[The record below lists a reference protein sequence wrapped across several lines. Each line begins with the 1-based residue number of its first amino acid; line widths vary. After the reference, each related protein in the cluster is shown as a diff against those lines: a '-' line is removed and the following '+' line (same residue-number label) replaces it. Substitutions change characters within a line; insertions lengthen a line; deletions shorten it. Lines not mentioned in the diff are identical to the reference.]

1 MIIPTSDGK
10 GWVRITH
17 FSAQRKMARVAM
29 AKGDHTKAE
38 FHYKLS
44 RTVRRKRRRMLIFPK
59 VLT

>member
-17 FSAQRKMARVAM
+17 FSAQRKMARDAM
-29 AKGDHTKAE
+29 AKGDHVKAE

-44 RTVRRKRRRMLIFPK
+44 RTVRRKRRR
-59 VLT
+59 LT